1 MRTIKL
7 LPGCIIITALL
18 CGMASADLTDV
29 PLVWTPVNNSYNV
42 SPATIAGYGSH
53 KFKIMPFSDLRKD
66 KEEIGRNIER
76 GQLKL
81 VTTKDDAGRWCAD
94 ALKEIFRHYGLKL
107 ADTKE
112 TVILKGDIVK
122 LHVTESSTYEATAT
136 VKMTARNSSGNVLW
150 QGTIN
155 GNSKRFG
162 RSYKLD
168 NYYESLSEA
177 YQDAVNGM
185 LKNSAFRKALKAR

>member
-1 MRTIKL
+1 MRTVKL
-7 LPGCIIITALL
+7 PLRCIIIMALL

-29 PLVWTPVNNSYNV
+29 PLVWNPVNNSYNV
-42 SPATIAGYGSH
+42 SAATIAGYGAH

-66 KEEIGRNIER
+66 KKEIGRNIEH

-94 ALKEIFRHYGLKL
+94 ALKEIFKHYGLTL
-107 ADTKE
+107 ADTKG
-112 TVILKGDIVK
+112 TVVLTGDVVK
-122 LHVTESSTYEATAT
+122 LHVTESSTYEAAAT

-155 GNSKRFG
+155 GKSKRFG